1 MVDVATEDSLNH
13 SMNSALKHYSSM
25 FFLPAFQKAVAA
37 VAGICIC
44 GVSLSTFALTLQLPS
59 LSLADGLLRS
69 LFLGVSVFAAVLFA
83 DYVISKIVLRRD
95 PIYVL
100 RRTVALSLFCWV
112 LWMLFL
118 ILGVAFGAFFGWLWW
133 VKLCLLGF
141 AAVTTFRAV
150 VFIATSSVGFLQR
163 LLSSLFSPLLC
174 IAPFMVFWASINSAL
189 PLQFLPFLVISTIAG
204 SCFAFLFV
212 FLVDQV
218 GQRTYGVPSMPL
230 FRAFMLNWVAAL
242 NAPFE
247 ALLEQLGANEDIEV
261 TLLKFNSY
269 KPKAA
274 IIVPLVH
281 PGPFKNIGSSLLPSL
296 LKRDFEKEFGCDT
309 CVPLGILGHELDLAS
324 QAQNQK
330 IIAHVIDS
338 ARFPASAEKA
348 TPFVKVTEGFVT
360 ALCQVFGKH
369 AFLSFT
375 LAPKT
380 TEDLPQELGRIVNE
394 EAEKLGL
401 DCSIVV
407 NAHNSINDTVDLEAT
422 IDTLREVAS
431 QCLKK
436 AVSLPSYAF
445 EVGASTVF
453 PKEFRLEDGMG
464 LGGITAVVV
473 NVAEQKTVYVVIDG
487 NNMVS
492 GLREEILSALKAT
505 GFHESEVFTTDTHAV
520 SAVVLGR
527 RGYHPVGE
535 AMNHETLISYIKEAA
550 QAAAANLESCKAGC
564 LRLVV
569 PNVRVIGEARLAS
582 LSLLVDKALRWAKQI
597 VAPIFVSEGLLLILL
612 LALL

>member
-1 MVDVATEDSLNH
+1 MIAVATEDSLNH

-37 VAGICIC
+37 IAVICIG
-44 GVSLSTFALTLQLPS
+44 GVGLSTFALTLQLPR
-59 LSLADGLLRS
+59 LSLVDGLTTS
-69 LFLGVSVFAAVLFA
+69 LFLGVSIFAAVLLA
-83 DYVISKIVLRRD
+83 DYIISKTTLRSD

-100 RRTVALSLFCWV
+100 RRAVALSLFCWV
-112 LWMLFL
+112 LWMFFI
-118 ILGVAFGAFFGWLWW
+118 ILGVAFGSVFGLLWW

-141 AAVTTFRAV
+141 AAVLTFRAV
-150 VFIATSSVGFLQR
+150 VFISTSSVGFLRR
-163 LLSSLFSPLLC
+163 LISSLFPPFLC
-174 IAPFMVFWASINSAL
+174 IAPFMVVWASLDNAL
-189 PLQFLPFLVISTIAG
+189 PLQFLPFLVISPIVGCA
-204 SCFAFLFV
+204 FAFLFV
-212 FLVDQV
+212 SLLDRL
-218 GQRTYGVPSMPL
+218 GRRTYGVPSMPL

-247 ALLEQLGANEDIEV
+247 ELLEKLGENEDIEI
-261 TLLKFNSY
+261 TLLKFDSY

-281 PGPFKNIGSSLLPSL
+281 PGPFKNIGSSLLPSM

-309 CVPLGILGHELDLAS
+309 CVPLGLLGHELDLAS

-330 IIAHVIDS
+330 IITQVINS
-338 ARFPASAEKA
+338 AKFPASAEKA
-348 TPFVKVTEGFVT
+348 TPFVKVTDGFAT
-360 ALCQVFGKH
+360 ASCQVFGKT

-380 TEDLPQELGRIVNE
+380 TEDLPQQFGHIVNE
-394 EAEKLGL
+394 EAKKLGL
-401 DCSIVV
+401 ECNIVV
-407 NAHNSINDTVDLEAT
+407 NAHNSINDAVDVEASLG
-422 IDTLREVAS
+422 TLREVAS
-431 QCLKK
+431 KCLKK

-453 PKEFRLEDGMG
+453 PKEFSLEDGMG
-464 LGGITAVVV
+464 PGGITAVVV
-473 NVAEQKTVYVVIDG
+473 KVAEQKTAYVIIDG
-487 NNMVS
+487 NNMIS
-492 GLREEILSALKAT
+492 GLREKILSALKSI

-520 SAVVLGR
+520 SAIVLGR

-535 AMNHETLISYIKEAA
+535 VMNHETLISYIKEAA
-550 QAAAANLESCKAGC
+550 KAATANLETCNAGC

-569 PNVRVIGEARLAS
+569 PKVRVIGETRLES
-582 LSLLVDKALRWAKQI
+582 LSLLVDKALQRAKQT
-597 VAPIFVSEGLLLILL
+597 VAPIFVSEGLALILL

>member
-1 MVDVATEDSLNH
+1 MATDDSLNH

-25 FFLPAFQKAVAA
+25 FFLPTFKKAVTIVA
-37 VAGICIC
+37 VLCIG
-44 GVSLSTFALTLQLPS
+44 GVGLSTFALFFSVYGLGSS
-59 LSLADGLLRS
+59 LV
-69 LFLGVSVFAAVLFA
+69 LGVSVFSVVLFA
-83 DYVISKIVLRRD
+83 DYVISKLLLERD
-95 PIYVL
+95 PIYIL

-112 LWMLFL
+112 LWMFF
-118 ILGVAFGAFFGWLWW
+118 IVLGVAFGVFFGLLWW

-150 VFIATSSVGFLQR
+150 VFIATSSARFLRR
-163 LLSSLFSPLLC
+163 LLASLLSPLLC
-174 IAPFMVFWASINSAL
+174 IAPFMVFWAYIDSAI
-189 PLQFLPFLVISTIAG
+189 PLQFLSFLVISTIAG
-204 SCFAFLFV
+204 CSSAFLFV
-212 FLVDQV
+212 FLVDQL
-218 GQRTYGVPSMPL
+218 GRRTYGVPSMPL

-247 ALLEQLGANEDIEV
+247 EFLEKLGRNENIQV
-261 TLLKFNSY
+261 TLLKFDSY

-281 PGPFKNIGSSLLPSL
+281 PGPFKNIGSSLLPFL

-324 QAQNQK
+324 QEQNQK
-330 IIAHVIDS
+330 IIKHVIE
-338 ARFPASAEKA
+338 AAKFPSSVEKA
-348 TPFVKVTEGFVT
+348 TPFVRVTEGFATVS
-360 ALCQVFGKH
+360 CQVFGKT

-380 TEDLPQELGRIVNE
+380 TEDMPQELGRIVNE
-394 EAEKLGL
+394 EANHLGL
-401 DCSIVV
+401 ECNIVV
-407 NAHNSINDTVDLEAT
+407 NAHNSINETVDVEESL
-422 IDTLREVAS
+422 DTLREVAS
-431 QCLKK
+431 KCLKK

-453 PKEFRLEDGMG
+453 PKEFSLEDGMG
-464 LGGITAVVV
+464 SGGITAIVV
-473 NVAEQKTVYVVIDG
+473 NVAEQKTAYVVIDG

-492 GLREEILSALKAT
+492 GLREEILAALKSA
-505 GFHESEVFTTDTHAV
+505 GFHECEVFTTDTHSV

-535 AMNHETLISYIKEAA
+535 AMDHSTLIRHITEVAEVAA
-550 QAAAANLESCKAGC
+550 SNLECCKAGC
-564 LRLVV
+564 MSLVV
-569 PNVRVIGEARLAS
+569 PKVRVIGEARLAS
-582 LSLLVDKALRWAKQI
+582 LSLLVDKALRRAKQI

>member
-1 MVDVATEDSLNH
+1 MIAVATDDSLNH

-37 VAGICIC
+37 VAIVCIG
-44 GVSLSTFALTLQLPS
+44 GVGLSTFALFFS
-59 LSLADGLLRS
+59 VDGLVSS
-69 LFLGVSVFAAVLFA
+69 LFLGVSVFAAVLFG
-83 DYVISKIVLRRD
+83 DYIMSKIVLGRD

-112 LWMLFL
+112 LWMFFI
-118 ILGVAFGAFFGWLWW
+118 ILGVAFGAFFGLLWW

-150 VFIATSSVGFLQR
+150 VFIATSSVGFLRR
-163 LLSSLFSPLLC
+163 LIASLFSPFLC
-174 IAPFMVFWASINSAL
+174 IAPFMVFWASIDSAL
-189 PLQFLPFLVISTIAG
+189 PLQFLPFLVISSIAG
-204 SCFAFLFV
+204 CAFAFLFV
-212 FLVDQV
+212 FLVDSL
-218 GQRTYGVPSMPL
+218 GRRTYGVPSMPL

-247 ALLEQLGANEDIEV
+247 ELLEKLGETEDVEV
-261 TLLKFNSY
+261 TLLKFDSY

-330 IIAHVIDS
+330 IITHVIES
-338 ARFPASAEKA
+338 ATFPASAEKA
-348 TPFVKVTEGFVT
+348 TPFVKVTEGFAT
-360 ALCQVFGKH
+360 ASCQVFGKT

-380 TEDLPQELGRIVNE
+380 TEDLPQELGRVVNE

-401 DCSIVV
+401 GCNIVV
-407 NAHNSINDTVDLEAT
+407 NAHNSITDTVDEVSL
-422 IDTLREVAS
+422 DTLRAVAS
-431 QCLKK
+431 KCLKK

-453 PKEFRLEDGMG
+453 PKEFSLEDGMG
-464 LGGITAVVV
+464 SGGITAVVV
-473 NVAEQKTVYVVIDG
+473 NVAEQKTAYVVIDG

-492 GLREEILSALKAT
+492 GLREEILSALKSA
-505 GFHESEVFTTDTHAV
+505 GFHECEVFTTDTHAV

-535 AMNHETLISYIKEAA
+535 AMNHETLIGYIKEAA
-550 QAAAANLESCKAGC
+550 KAAAANLESCKAGC

-582 LSLLVDKALRWAKQI
+582 LSLLVDKALRRAKQI

>member
-1 MVDVATEDSLNH
+1 MVHVATDDSLNH
-13 SMNSALKHYSSM
+13 SMKSALKHYSSM
-25 FFLPAFQKAVAA
+25 FFLPAFQKAVASVA
-37 VAGICIC
+37 VLCIGGI
-44 GVSLSTFALTLQLPS
+44 GLSTFALFFS
-59 LSLADGLLRS
+59 VDGVLSS
-69 LFLGVSVFAAVLFA
+69 LFLGVSVFAAVLFG
-83 DYVISKIVLRRD
+83 DYVISKLVLARD

-100 RRTVALSLFCWV
+100 RRTVALSLFCWI
-112 LWMLFL
+112 LWMFF
-118 ILGVAFGAFFGWLWW
+118 IVLGVAFGAFFGLLWW
-133 VKLCLLGF
+133 VKFCLLGF

-150 VFIATSSVGFLQR
+150 VFIATSSVGFLR
-163 LLSSLFSPLLC
+163 RIVASLLSPLLC
-174 IAPFMVFWASINSAL
+174 VAPFMVFWATVDNAL

-204 SCFAFLFV
+204 CSFAYLFV
-212 FLVDQV
+212 FLVDQL
-218 GQRTYGVPSMPL
+218 GRRTYGVPSMPL

-247 ALLEQLGANEDIEV
+247 EYLEKLGKDEDIEV
-261 TLLKFNSY
+261 TLLKFDSY

-324 QAQNQK
+324 QAQNHR
-330 IIAHVIDS
+330 IIKQVIEAAKFS
-338 ARFPASAEKA
+338 ASAEKA

-360 ALCQVFGKH
+360 ASCQVFGKT

-380 TEDLPQELGRIVNE
+380 TEDLPQELGRIIND
-394 EAEKLGL
+394 EAKKLGL
-401 DCSIVV
+401 ECNIVV
-407 NAHNSINDTVDLEAT
+407 NAHNSLTDTDEVEAS
-422 IDTLREVAS
+422 IDTLRDVAS

-445 EVGASTVF
+445 EVGSSTVF
-453 PKEFRLEDGMG
+453 PKEFSLEEGMG
-464 LGGITAVVV
+464 SGGITSVVV
-473 NVAEQKTVYVVIDG
+473 NVAEQKTAYIVIDG

-492 GLREEILSALKAT
+492 GLREKILSTLKSA
-505 GFHESEVFTTDTHAV
+505 GFHECEVFTTDTHAV

-527 RGYHPVGE
+527 RGYHPIGE
-535 AMNHETLISYIKEAA
+535 AMNHETLIQHITEVAKTAA
-550 QAAAANLESCKAGC
+550 SNMESCKAGC

-569 PNVRVIGEARLAS
+569 PKVRVIGEARLGS
-582 LSLLVDKALRWAKQI
+582 LSLLVDQALRRAKRI